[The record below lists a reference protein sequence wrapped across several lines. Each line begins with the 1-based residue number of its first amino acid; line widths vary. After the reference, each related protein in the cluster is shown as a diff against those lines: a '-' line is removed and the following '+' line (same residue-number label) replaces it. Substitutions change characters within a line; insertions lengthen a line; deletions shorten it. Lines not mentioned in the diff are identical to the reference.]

1 MISSLA
7 GSLNHSKSAA
17 ERDFPSSASDGLAS
31 VTSADNIFPYSTK
44 LEVTTTGAI
53 PAARH
58 SHSAT
63 VGPDDYLITI
73 YGGQG
78 ETTNMFGDIVVLDA
92 RTFIWSAPTISGT
105 VPAPLIKHSTVQVG
119 DAMIVMGGGI
129 DFDLTA
135 PSSITSETIVLNT
148 TTWSWLTT
156 YTIPKRHCLRQPAIR
171 GCDHDSDHHHNLN
184 CLRRPQREHHR
195 GRHRRYLL
203 LWRRKRRLAASL
215 VKKDSEEAKRIGD

>member
-1 MISSLA
+1 MDP
-7 GSLNHSKSAA
+7 HSKSAA
-17 ERDFPSSASDGLAS
+17 ERDFPSSASGGLAS
-31 VTSADNIFPYSTK
+31 TPALQSELGFSLMVIIIHHIASADNIFPYSTK

-63 VGPDDYLITI
+63 VGPDGYLITV

-148 TTWSWLTT
+148 TTWS
-156 YTIPKRHCLRQPAIR
+156 
-171 GCDHDSDHHHNLN
+171 
-184 CLRRPQREHHR
+184 
-195 GRHRRYLL
+195 
-203 LWRRKRRLAASL
+203 
-215 VKKDSEEAKRIGD
+215 